1 MHGDLIVTVSESC
14 PIQAARGEEK
24 CATACQKAGYWLRD
38 EKGYEFPVATD
49 EQCRF
54 YVFNSRRLCLLDDLQ
69 QLWPLGC
76 ESLRI
81 EGWRDSPGEIAETT
95 AVYRRA
101 INQLSQGKKPDLALL
116 RKVLEQKQGFKMTKG
131 HLYRGV
137 V

>member
-1 MHGDLIVTVSESC
+1 MRHSLPEGRVL
-14 PIQAARGEEK
+14 AA
-24 CATACQKAGYWLRD
+24 D

-81 EGWRDSPGEIAETT
+81 EGA
-95 AVYRRA
+95 
-101 INQLSQGKKPDLALL
+101 
-116 RKVLEQKQGFKMTKG
+116 
-131 HLYRGV
+131 
-137 V
+137 